1 MPNLRNETGP
11 KVTSD
16 ARFCRAYE
24 VLRIARNPPRLP
36 TLTPLTRKV
45 RIPILALMICGV
57 LIAASASAQDSTAPQ
72 VFKSPAAAAT
82 ALATAAKSSDMS
94 ALGSILGSDGK
105 EILSSGDPVADQNA
119 RDKFAAKY
127 TEMHR
132 LAYDDQGRVILYL
145 GAENW
150 PLPIP
155 LVKQNGGWAF
165 DTAAG
170 KQEVLYRRIG
180 QNELFTIGVL
190 DDLANAQGD
199 YANEVRDGGG
209 ATQYAQKIVSD
220 AGEHNGLYWP
230 VAEGEPESPIGP
242 LIAKATAEG
251 YKKESSAPVPF
262 HGYYYKVLTRQ
273 GSNAPGG
280 KKNYIRDGKMTNGF
294 AFLAYPAEY
303 RSSGVMTFMIN
314 QDGVVV
320 QKDLGTNTST
330 IASEMTDYNPD
341 HSWDQ
346 VVER

>member
-1 MPNLRNETGP
+1 MPNLKDEMAANGTP
-11 KVTSD
+11 D
-16 ARFCRAYE
+16 AKFCRNCDVRE
-24 VLRIARNPPRLP
+24 VA
-36 TLTPLTRKV
+36 RKV
-45 RIPILALMICGV
+45 PRIPILALLMCGL
-57 LIAASASAQDSTAPQ
+57 LIAISASAQDSAAPQ

-82 ALATAAKSSDMS
+82 ALAAAAKSNEMD
-94 ALGSILGSDGK
+94 ALGSILGGDGK
-105 EILSSGDPVADQNA
+105 EILSSGDPVADKNA
-119 RDKFAAKY
+119 RETFAAKY
-127 TEMHR
+127 AEMHR

-155 LVKQNGGWAF
+155 LVKQNGGWVF
-165 DTAAG
+165 DTASG
-170 KQEVLYRRIG
+170 KKELLYRRIG

-199 YANEVRDGGG
+199 YASEVRDSGG
-209 ATQYAQKIVSD
+209 ATQYAQTIVSD

-230 VAEGEPESPIGP
+230 VAEGEQESPIGP

-251 YKKESSAPVPF
+251 YKKEGSTPVPF
-262 HGYYYKVLTRQ
+262 HGYYYRVLTRQ
-273 GSNAPGG
+273 GKNAPSGA
-280 KKNYIRDGKMTNGF
+280 KNYILGGKMTNGF

-320 QKDLGTNTST
+320 QKDLGADTST
-330 IASEMTDYNPD
+330 IASQMSDYNPD

>member
-1 MPNLRNETGP
+1 MPNLKDQMGADVNPNAKFRRDHSVRPIAWNAPRFPT
-11 KVTSD
+11 VT
-16 ARFCRAYE
+16 
-24 VLRIARNPPRLP
+24 L
-36 TLTPLTRKV
+36 LTWKV
-45 RIPILALMICGV
+45 RIPVLALMMCGV
-57 LIAASASAQDSTAPQ
+57 LITANASAQESAAQQ
-72 VFKSPAAAAT
+72 VFRSPAAAAT
-82 ALATAAKSSDMS
+82 ALATAAKSNDMG
-94 ALGSILGSDGK
+94 ALGSILGSEGR

-127 TEMHR
+127 AEMHR
-132 LAYDDQGRVILYL
+132 LAYDEQGRVILYL

-155 LVKQNGGWAF
+155 LVKQTGGWAF

-170 KQEVLYRRIG
+170 KKELLYRRIG

-199 YANEVRDGGG
+199 YASEVRDRGG

-251 YKKESSAPVPF
+251 YKKEGSAPVPF
-262 HGYYYKVLTRQ
+262 HGYYYRVLTRQ
-273 GSNAPGG
+273 GRNAPGG
-280 KKNYIRDGKMTNGF
+280 KKNYIWGGKMTNGF

-314 QDGVVV
+314 QNGVVV

-330 IASEMTDYNPD
+330 IASEMSDYNPD

>member
-1 MPNLRNETGP
+1 M
-11 KVTSD
+11 
-16 ARFCRAYE
+16 
-24 VLRIARNPPRLP
+24 
-36 TLTPLTRKV
+36 
-45 RIPILALMICGV
+45 
-57 LIAASASAQDSTAPQ
+57 
-72 VFKSPAAAAT
+72 
-82 ALATAAKSSDMS
+82 
-94 ALGSILGSDGK
+94 
-105 EILSSGDPVADQNA
+105 
-119 RDKFAAKY
+119 
-127 TEMHR
+127 
-132 LAYDDQGRVILYL
+132 ILYL

-155 LVKQNGGWAF
+155 LVKQTGGWAF
-165 DTAAG
+165 DTSAG
-170 KQEVLYRRIG
+170 KKELLYRRIG

-199 YANEVRDGGG
+199 YASEVRDRGG

-251 YKKESSAPVPF
+251 YKKEGSAPVPF
-262 HGYYYKVLTRQ
+262 HGYYYRVLTRQ
-273 GSNAPGG
+273 GRNAPGG
-280 KKNYIRDGKMTNGF
+280 KKNYIWGGKMTNGF

-314 QDGVVV
+314 QNGVVV

-330 IASEMTDYNPD
+330 IASEMSDYNPD

>member
-1 MPNLRNETGP
+1 MGTNVNPNAKFRRGGHNFRSIAWNAP
-11 KVTSD
+11 RFSAVTLLTW
-16 ARFCRAYE
+16 R
-24 VLRIARNPPRLP
+24 VL
-36 TLTPLTRKV
+36 
-45 RIPILALMICGV
+45 IPILALMTCGV
-57 LIAASASAQDSTAPQ
+57 LIAASAFAQDSAARQ
-72 VFKSPAAAAT
+72 VFEWPAAAAI
-82 ALATAAKSSDMS
+82 AFANAAKNNNID

-127 TEMHR
+127 AEMHR
-132 LAYDDQGRVILYL
+132 LAYDDRGRVILYL

-155 LVKQNGGWAF
+155 LVKQNDGWTF

-170 KQEVLYRRIG
+170 KRELLYRRVG

-190 DDLANAQGD
+190 DDLANAEAD
-199 YANEVRDGGG
+199 YASEVRDGAS

-230 VAEGEPESPIGP
+230 VAAGEPESPIGP

-251 YKKESSAPVPF
+251 YKKEGSAPVPF
-262 HGYYYKVLTRQ
+262 HGYYYRVLTRQ
-273 GSNAPGG
+273 GGNAPGG
-280 KKNYIRDGKMTNGF
+280 KKNYVQDGKMTNGF

-320 QKDLGTNTST
+320 QKDLGAHTSVL
-330 IASEMTDYNPD
+330 ASKISDYNPD
-341 HSWDQ
+341 QGWDQ

>member
-1 MPNLRNETGP
+1 
-11 KVTSD
+11 
-16 ARFCRAYE
+16 
-24 VLRIARNPPRLP
+24 
-36 TLTPLTRKV
+36 
-45 RIPILALMICGV
+45 
-57 LIAASASAQDSTAPQ
+57 
-72 VFKSPAAAAT
+72 
-82 ALATAAKSSDMS
+82 
-94 ALGSILGSDGK
+94 
-105 EILSSGDPVADQNA
+105 
-119 RDKFAAKY
+119 
-127 TEMHR
+127 
-132 LAYDDQGRVILYL
+132 
-145 GAENW
+145 
-150 PLPIP
+150 
-155 LVKQNGGWAF
+155 
-165 DTAAG
+165 
-170 KQEVLYRRIG
+170 
-180 QNELFTIGVL
+180 VL

-199 YANEVRDGGG
+199 YANEVRDRGG

-251 YKKESSAPVPF
+251 YRKEGSAPVPF
-262 HGYYYKVLTRQ
+262 HGYYYRVLTRQ
-273 GSNAPGG
+273 GRNAPGG

>member
-1 MPNLRNETGP
+1 MPNLKGQMGA
-11 KVTSD
+11 KVDPNAKFRRYYNVSSI
-16 ARFCRAYE
+16 A
-24 VLRIARNPPRLP
+24 RIASRFR
-36 TLTPLTRKV
+36 TLNLLTSKV
-45 RIPILALMICGV
+45 HILVLALTMCGV
-57 LIAASASAQDSTAPQ
+57 PIAASAFAQDSAMQQ
-72 VFKSPAAAAT
+72 VFKSPAAAAN
-82 ALATAAKSSDMS
+82 ALATAAKSNDMD

-105 EILSSGDPVADQNA
+105 EILSSGDPVADKNA
-119 RDKFAAKY
+119 RGKFAAKY
-127 TEMHR
+127 AEMHR
-132 LAYDDQGRVILYL
+132 LSYDAQGRVILYM

-165 DTAAG
+165 DTGAG
-170 KQEVLYRRIG
+170 KKELLYRRIG

-199 YANEVRDGGG
+199 YATEVRDGGG

-251 YKKESSAPVPF
+251 YKKEGSAPIPF

-273 GSNAPGG
+273 GKNAPGG
-280 KKNYIRDGKMTNGF
+280 EKNYIHDGKMTNGF

-330 IASEMTDYNPD
+330 IASEMSDYNPD